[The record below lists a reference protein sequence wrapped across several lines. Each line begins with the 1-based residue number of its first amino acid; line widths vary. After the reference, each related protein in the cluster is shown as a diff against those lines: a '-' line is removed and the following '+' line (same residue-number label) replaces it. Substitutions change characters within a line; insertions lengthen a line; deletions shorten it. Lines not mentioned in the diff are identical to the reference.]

1 MLIFFDSLP
10 YAVKWEEPVLFQF
23 SLVAL
28 FTSRSCLPT
37 KSNGKEHPVVKY
49 ISLLCILFSLNSFA
63 STNGGGVLSS
73 VIVYHMGENEDVVK
87 FANAQLIN
95 NKLDVKNL
103 TATEFEFN
111 SVIAAKTAL
120 DQSQNLHQWIRKCPH
135 NSLRVNKI
143 YSIGRL
149 AVRQAFFS

>member
-1 MLIFFDSLP
+1 M
-10 YAVKWEEPVLFQF
+10 
-23 SLVAL
+23 
-28 FTSRSCLPT
+28 
-37 KSNGKEHPVVKY
+37 VKY